1 MSFFFFLN
9 TKHLKSKRKYRKI
22 FELNKTNYLLLANKI
37 KNFMQV
43 DKNQVYII
51 LTFKIGV

>member
-43 DKNQVYII
+43 DKNQLYII
-51 LTFKIGV
+51 V